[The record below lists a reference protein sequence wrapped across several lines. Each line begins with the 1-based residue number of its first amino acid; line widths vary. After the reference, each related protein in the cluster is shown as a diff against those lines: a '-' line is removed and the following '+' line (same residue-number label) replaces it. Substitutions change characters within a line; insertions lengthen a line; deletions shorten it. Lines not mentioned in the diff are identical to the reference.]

1 MNVLGERLVDYY
13 YLNFR
18 NINFSFAG
26 LYQLIKS
33 KTAYK
38 FVDLNG
44 INDLFGSY

>member
-13 YLNFR
+13 LNFR
-18 NINFSFAG
+18 STINFSFAG